1 MLKLSLFGV
10 QHLPGIY
17 HNIFQ
22 RWFQHFRCCEV
33 HKNTG
38 DAGRSFGPTGA
49 KRPKTSQSAVHE
61 AKRRRGQENRLPRA
75 LAPEDL
81 TWEIRWEIRWDG
93 DLGIL
98 TGPTGQSYKPWD
110 MICFGT
116 SWDYFRTWAS
126 VCSQLWSRLPK
137 NQSCRSSH
145 KDLDT
150 PSHSA
155 RFRHACSQFC
165 ITCDTQWSSATL
177 IILDTSLTACSP
189 SLEFLEFLGFHAY
202 KWRHH
207 QQTLGA
213 PRCYLSMSTDCT
225 FAIQKLDALQLHSQ
239 CSNDFRNW
247 TMMNSSIYLHD
258 PGCKHL

>member
-1 MLKLSLFGV
+1 MVRTK
-10 QHLPGIY
+10 
-17 HNIFQ
+17 
-22 RWFQHFRCCEV
+22 
-33 HKNTG
+33 KNG
-38 DAGRSFGPTGA
+38 DAGRTGA
-49 KRPKTSQSAVHE
+49 NRPKTSRSAVHE

-75 LAPEDL
+75 LASIADL
-81 TWEIRWEIRWDG
+81 TSTKIRWDG

-110 MICFGT
+110 DF
-116 SWDYFRTWAS
+116 DYLGTWAS

-137 NQSCRSSH
+137 NQSCQSSH

-155 RFRHACSQFC
+155 RFRHACQFC
-165 ITCDTQWSSATL
+165 IACDIPWSSATL
-177 IILDTSLTACSP
+177 II
-189 SLEFLEFLGFHAY
+189 FEFLGFHAY

-239 CSNDFRNW
+239 CSNHFRNW